1 MTLTIDSLGL
11 RTLPAEERMRLASDL
26 WESVESESPRRV
38 LSDELKAELDR
49 RVAED
54 DANPDSAL
62 PWDEVKSRLDRKYAP

>member
-11 RTLPAEERMRLASDL
+11 RSLPAEDRMRLASDL

-54 DANPDSAL
+54 DANPDEVISLEDFDASMRKSFAL
-62 PWDEVKSRLDRKYAP
+62 